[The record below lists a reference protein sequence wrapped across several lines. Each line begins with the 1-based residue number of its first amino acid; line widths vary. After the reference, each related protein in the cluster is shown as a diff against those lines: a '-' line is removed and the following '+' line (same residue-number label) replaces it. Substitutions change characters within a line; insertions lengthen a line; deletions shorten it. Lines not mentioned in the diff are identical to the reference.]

1 MSLIKK
7 AFIISSILF
16 LIFLV
21 FLGIYNFA
29 FKKNSPQEKEGFSV
43 AQKSVSPV
51 PEVQN
56 NISPQKIQLLAE
68 ESVIAPTI
76 SRDRE
81 HVLYYDRSNGNVFET
96 DLEGKNKKTVS
107 NKDIPGLKNIIWS
120 PEKNKVVSTFE
131 NNGKPIFYSY
141 DYDSKISEKIP
152 ERIYDIVWANLE
164 DKIIYKYFDSKTR
177 KKFIG
182 IADPDGSNWK
192 QLAETSFDYV
202 SIAPIPRSSLISFWN
217 RPHGL
222 EETAL
227 QTVGI
232 TGGEAKTI
240 FSKKFGADYLWS
252 PDGEKMLVSSSET
265 KGSSRIMLATINKN
279 GGEYQ
284 NLNIPTFVSKC
295 VWSKD
300 GKKVFYALPGSIP
313 EGSVLPNDY
322 ASKKFT
328 TRDTFWKVD
337 VTTGK
342 KERILELNEIK
353 DNYDAENLFLSPSES
368 ALFFVNRIDGKLYRI
383 NI

>member
-7 AFIISSILF
+7 VFIVSAVLL

-29 FKKNSPQEKEGFSV
+29 FKEKNPQEKEGFSV
-43 AQKSVSPV
+43 VQKAEV
-51 PEVQN
+51 PEPEAQN
-56 NISPQKIQLLAE
+56 NINPQKIQLLIE

-76 SRDRE
+76 SRDGE
-81 HVLYYDRSNGNVFET
+81 HVLYYDRSNGNVLEIS
-96 DLEGKNKKTVS
+96 LEGENKRMFS
-107 NKDIPGLKNIIWS
+107 SKDIPGLKNVIWS

-131 NNGKPIFYSY
+131 NNGKPVFYSY
-141 DYDSKISEKIP
+141 NYDSRSNKKIP

-164 DKIIYKYFDSKTR
+164 DKIIYKYFDGKTR

-182 IADPDGSNWK
+182 IADPDGANWK
-192 QLAETSFDYV
+192 QLAETNFDYV
-202 SIAPIPRSSLISFWN
+202 SIAPVPRSSLISFWN
-217 RPHGL
+217 KPHGF
-222 EETAL
+222 EETVL
-227 QTVGI
+227 QTVSIIGN
-232 TGGEAKTI
+232 EAKTI

-252 PDGEKMLVSSSET
+252 PDGEKILVSSSET
-265 KGSSRIMLATINKN
+265 RGSSKTMLATINKN

-284 NLNIPTFVSKC
+284 NLNIPTFISKC

-313 EGSVLPNDY
+313 EGSTLPNDY
-322 ASKKFT
+322 VDKKFT

-342 KERILELNEIK
+342 KERLIELNEIK
-353 DNYDAENLFLSPSES
+353 ENYDAEALFLSPSEN
-368 ALFFVNRIDGKLYRI
+368 ALFFVNRIDSKLYRI
-383 NI
+383 SI